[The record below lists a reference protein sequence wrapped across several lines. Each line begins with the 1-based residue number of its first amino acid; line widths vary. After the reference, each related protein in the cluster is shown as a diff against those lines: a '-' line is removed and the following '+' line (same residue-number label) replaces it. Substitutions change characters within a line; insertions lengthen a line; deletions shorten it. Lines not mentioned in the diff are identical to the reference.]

1 MLFRV
6 YGDDLADHILCVLDA
21 ERIEGAG
28 WKNLERL
35 AVKER
40 RTRKF
45 RLFLEIVAQSFQT
58 GLQILLGIL
67 STHLKNYAQATQTF
81 R

>member
-1 MLFRV
+1 M
-6 YGDDLADHILCVLDA
+6 LDA

-35 AVKER
+35 AVKQR

-45 RLFLEIVAQSFQT
+45 RLFVEIVAQSLQT

-67 STHLKNYAQATQTF
+67 RTHLQDYAQATQTF

>member
-1 MLFRV
+1 M
-6 YGDDLADHILCVLDA
+6 LDA
-21 ERIEGAG
+21 VRIKGAS

-45 RLFLEIVAQSFQT
+45 RLFLEIIAQSLQT
-58 GLQILLGIL
+58 GLQILPGIL
-67 STHLKNYAQATQTF
+67 STHLQNYAQAT
-81 R
+81 